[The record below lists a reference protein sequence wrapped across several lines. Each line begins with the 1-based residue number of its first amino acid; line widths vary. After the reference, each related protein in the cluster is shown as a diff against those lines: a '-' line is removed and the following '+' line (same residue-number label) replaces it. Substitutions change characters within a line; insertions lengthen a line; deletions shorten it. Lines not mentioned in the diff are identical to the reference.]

1 MHKHELSS
9 MTKNQERRGIMK
21 KLLLVIIVLL
31 LANTVCYGKG
41 VDAYIQL
48 LRSDARTQKAAVIT
62 EAMQFTDEESNAFWP
77 VYREYE
83 LELSK
88 IIDDRIELIKDYI
101 QNYDILTDEKAKVLA
116 RQVFTLEK
124 RRTKLKKKYFKRF
137 SRALSATIA
146 AKFIQVENQINLLI
160 DLQIASELPLIE

>member
-1 MHKHELSS
+1 
-9 MTKNQERRGIMK
+9 MK
-21 KLLLVIIVLL
+21 KLLFIIIVLL
-31 LANTVCYGKG
+31 LANSVSYGSG

-48 LRSDARTQKAAVIT
+48 LRSDARTQKATVIAD
-62 EAMQFTDEESNAFWP
+62 AMQFTDKESSAFWP

-88 IIDDRIELIKDYI
+88 IIDDRIELIKDYAK
-101 QNYDILTDEKAKVLA
+101 NYDKLTDEKSRELA
-116 RQVFTLEK
+116 RKVFAMEK
-124 RRTKLKKKYFKRF
+124 RRTKLKKKYFKKI

-160 DLQIASELPLIE
+160 DLQIASQLPLIK